1 MAPEQF
7 RPYKV
12 SGAYRAQVAQKAK
25 WVDVDGWRMPETFGS
40 HEDEAA
46 RVLRGAGLQDVSA
59 LGKLDVKGTAVDGR
73 VSECARLEG
82 VRAVIQTKPGHALIL
97 CEHQD
102 PRVRDAVERSF
113 AQSPGCV
120 HVTDLTSALAA
131 FALVGP
137 KAADVLASLTSID
150 LRSRT
155 LGNKTAA
162 PCTVAH
168 VHGTIYRHDWGGLRA
183 YLLLVGRDAAEDVWT
198 SIHHAG
204 EHIGL
209 TPFGT
214 AAQRLLSDSQPPVTL
229 RAQAVGVNAR

>member
-7 RPYKV
+7 RPYRV
-12 SGAYRAQVAQKAK
+12 SGAYRAQVAQQAK
-25 WVDVDGWRMPETFGS
+25 WVDVNGWRMPETFGTP
-40 HEDEAA
+40 EDEAA
-46 RVLRGAGLQDVSA
+46 RVRRGVGLQDVSA
-59 LGKLDVKGTAVDGR
+59 LGKLDVKGTAVDAR
-73 VSECARLEG
+73 ASECRRLEG
-82 VRAVIQTKPGHALIL
+82 VRAVIRTKPGHALIL
-97 CEHQD
+97 SDRQD
-102 PRVRDAVERSF
+102 DRVRDEVERSF

-120 HVTDLTSALAA
+120 HVTDVTSALAA

-137 KAADVLASLTSID
+137 RAADVLARLTSID

-155 LGNKTAA
+155 FGDETAA
-162 PCTVAH
+162 SCTVAH

-204 EHIGL
+204 EHVGL

-214 AAQRLLSDSQPPVTL
+214 AAQRLLSDAQPSVTL
-229 RAQAVGVNAR
+229 RPQAVGVNAR